1 MVKYKKIIF
10 IQRVTAD
17 YRLPFFD
24 ILFEYFSKND
34 VEFLVY
40 YSEPILGEKKQI
52 SSHLSRPYLK
62 VLEIKYFRLKKHY
75 FYYQSIPLNKLSKDT
90 LIVHNE
96 ASRSLSLYHV
106 LLIKL
111 LRNYKLT
118 LYGNNRGHGFLLKS
132 IISFSDGYLAYTKTA
147 LINIKKKINI
157 CILNNSHISK
167 SEVLK
172 KRNSVKKLDCD
183 PINILLVARIQP
195 NKLLEEFL
203 DIINYL
209 RVTRKLNIAFK
220 IVGAAK
226 KEDVNLIKS
235 FITDVDE
242 YIPSVDFIER
252 KKYFLWAD
260 MILMPGGIGL
270 HVLDA
275 WALKVPLV
283 TYQNNTHGVELEYL
297 KMISSDCIT
306 ENLKQLKLF
315 SEKFIVNEAFR
326 CDIKDKFENNDLNF
340 TVEKMSEN
348 FIKWIEKIQFQ

>member
-24 ILFEYFSKND
+24 ILYKYYSKNA
-34 VEFLVY
+34 VKFEVY
-40 YSEPILGEKKQI
+40 YSKPIDGEKKQI
-52 SSHLSRPYLK
+52 SSQVSRPYLRET
-62 VLEIKYFRLKKHY
+62 EIKYFSFKKHY
-75 FYYQSIPLNKLSKDT
+75 FYYQIIPLNKFSKDT

-96 ASRSLSLYHV
+96 ASRSLSLY
-106 LLIKL
+106 LILIVKF

-118 LYGNNRGHGFLLKS
+118 LYGNNRGQGFLLKS
-132 IISFSDGYLAYTKTA
+132 LINFSDGYLAYTQTA

-157 CILNNSHISK
+157 GILNNSHISK

-172 KRNSVKKLDCD
+172 KTSSIKKLGD

-220 IVGAAK
+220 IVGAANN
-226 KEDVNLIKS
+226 EDVNLIKS
-235 FITDVDE
+235 FLTDVDG

-252 KKYFLWAD
+252 KKYFLWTD

-297 KMISSDCIT
+297 EMISSDCIS
-306 ENLKQLKLF
+306 ENLEQLKLF
-315 SEKFIVNEAFR
+315 IEKFIVNESFR
-326 CDIKDKFENNDLNF
+326 SDIKDKFENNDLNF